1 MHMGK
6 SSLSLNKHFAALGAA
21 AAAVTGVGVAH
32 QADAAIVYSGPVN
45 LNVPSTT
52 SGIYLNVQTG
62 VSGVT
67 PASAPGWDLNPWSS
81 SSFQVWT
88 NNASNPAN
96 SDGTVVNFTGGSS
109 ATLTDNLPAG
119 TLIDNSWTYART
131 AGTETT
137 GATAMQLNGTPN
149 LVGFK
154 FFNEATQAVDF
165 GWARF
170 TLSTTPQGQPRTLV
184 DYAYENTGA
193 GIKAG
198 DTGNNAPEPTSL
210 GLLAL
215 GAVGLMR
222 RRK

>member
-21 AAAVTGVGVAH
+21 AAAVTGVGIAQ

-52 SGIYLNVQTG
+52 AGFYLNVVTG
-62 VSGVT
+62 VNST
-67 PASAPGWDLNPWSS
+67 APASAPGWDLNPWSS
-81 SSFQVWT
+81 TSFQVWT
-88 NNASNPAN
+88 NNAANPGTT

-109 ATLTDNLPAG
+109 ATLTDNLPGG
-119 TLIDNSWTYART
+119 TLIDGSWTYART

-137 GATAMQLNGTPN
+137 GATAMQLNGAPN

-154 FFNEATQAVDF
+154 FFNEATASVNF

-170 TLSTTPQGQPRTLV
+170 TLASTPQGQPRTLV

-198 DTGNNAPEPTSL
+198 DPGVPEPTSL